1 MAMNEAEATLW
12 SRSSVSIQPVLCP
25 ETNDMARR
33 LDSNTYL
40 VRFGIVLL
48 GAGLGY
54 GLRMVAPPTDSVLRD
69 EARGGGARAAVSPVD
84 SSPAPGLP
92 TSFDKSDEKLP
103 VDAGSEE
110 AFEVLDD
117 LSRSRR

>member
-12 SRSSVSIQPVLCP
+12 SRSSISIQPVLCP

-54 GLRMVAPPTDSVLRD
+54 GLRMVAPPTESVLRD
-69 EARGGGARAAVSPVD
+69 EARGGGARAAVSSD
-84 SSPAPGLP
+84 NSSAASNSS
-92 TSFDKSDEKLP
+92 TNFNKSDEKLP

-117 LSRSRR
+117 LSRRRR